1 MYCNNC
7 GKELPDGSAFC
18 NFCGTKLNVVSDN
31 ENSNSN
37 NSASKSNESIK
48 EKLASGKEAINRKD
62 WRGAERFYGA
72 VLLEDPNQYEAIF
85 YDSYSKA
92 METMSVQEVFKRK
105 AEMDVLHTVLL
116 DLPNHYEPDD
126 TANLEMCAGIIED
139 LKNLIG
145 CSFVF
150 SQTKN
155 GYGMVIASNANETYA
170 IFVQTVR
177 NLKKVMDD
185 LSQKADKLSLHR
197 KALDFYNVAKAL
209 SWDYTSKVAIS
220 NDINKWIDEEMQT
233 IETLRRIP
241 IDAYWK
247 EHAEE
252 RTALET
258 EKQNALAEIQK
269 LNGEIESLAEYAA
282 CKEIE
287 DEIKNLDDQLAGTG
301 VAGIFKELG
310 SSAKE
315 KGFKSLLGLKDSVSN
330 KMNDK
335 KDLKSKK
342 ADAEKRL
349 EEAKSKLDIASKVFN
364 EKTITLQSRV
374 NEIDEEFNKDR

>member
-1 MYCNNC
+1 
-7 GKELPDGSAFC
+7 
-18 NFCGTKLNVVSDN
+18 
-31 ENSNSN
+31 
-37 NSASKSNESIK
+37 
-48 EKLASGKEAINRKD
+48 
-62 WRGAERFYGA
+62 
-72 VLLEDPNQYEAIF
+72 
-85 YDSYSKA
+85 
-92 METMSVQEVFKRK
+92 MSVQEVFKRK

-126 TANLEMCAGIIED
+126 TANLEMCAGIIEA

-170 IFVQTVR
+170 IFVQTVK

-209 SWDYTSKVAIS
+209 SWHYTSKVAIS
-220 NDINKWIDEEMQT
+220 NDINKWVDEEMQT

-258 EKQNALAEIQK
+258 EKQNALAEIEK
-269 LNGEIESLAEYAA
+269 LNGEIESLAEYTA

-287 DEIKNLDDQLAGTG
+287 DELKNLDDQLAGTG

-315 KGFKSLLGLKDSVSN
+315 KGFKSILGLKDSVSN

-342 ADAEKRL
+342 SDAEKRL
-349 EEAKSKLDIASKVFN
+349 EEAKSRLDIASKDFN
-364 EKTITLQSRV
+364 EKIITLQSRV